1 MAEKVRKKNKENA
14 GGKKNKSGNGMVK
27 TTFRE
32 IRSSFG
38 RFFAIF
44 AIIALGVGFFA
55 GLKVTKSAMTAT
67 VENYLD
73 EHGFFD
79 LRLLSTLGF
88 EQEDVDLFAAE
99 QDVEAAEG
107 GLSFDIMYRT
117 EDGSQGVVRTYSL
130 TQSLNTVKLL
140 AGRLPSQ
147 SDECVADSA
156 MFGEDAIGSI
166 LYLSEDNTEE
176 DSGHFAHDAYKI
188 VGIVQSPLYLQYE
201 RGNTSLGN
209 GRLNGFVCLLPE
221 GYDADYYTEVY
232 VKFRQDNALYSD
244 EYKDLIAE
252 ETGVWETLTAGA
264 ADRRYREIVADA
276 EGELADAEKELTDK
290 RAEGEEEL
298 ADAEGELADARG
310 QLADGEREIEDAK
323 KEISDNEATLRETEE
338 ELADARAQIKEKE
351 TELADGEAQIKEK
364 EAELADAEAQ
374 IAEKEAELAD
384 GEAQIAEKEKELAD
398 GEAELAAAEEE
409 AAAGEAQLVAAE
421 EELAAGEAQ
430 LMAAEEELAAGEA
443 QIAEKEAEL
452 AGGEAQLADAERQWR
467 EGRDELESAQKE
479 VDEGKAQLSAGRQ
492 QISEEKEKLQAM
504 ADAGYLTA
512 EQLQA
517 ALAALEEGEKEL
529 DTRETQLNEAENRI
543 AQGLKGLSESWA
555 QIQEKGKELE
565 AGRAALD
572 GAKQEIADGYAELAE
587 ARGELEGGN
596 KELAEGWAELEAGN
610 AELAEARKELE
621 DGRRALAEARAELED
636 GRRALIEARA
646 EVEDGRRAL
655 MEARAEVEDGRRA
668 LIEAQAEVADG
679 EKKVREG
686 WQELD
691 KAKADV
697 LQGEEELADARKEL
711 ADGEREYEDA
721 LLEFREKI
729 GDAETELA
737 DAREKLK
744 EVEKPDIYVL
754 GRDTNVGYVCFEND
768 SNIVEGIANIF
779 PVFFFLVAA
788 LVCITT
794 MNRMVEEQRTQI
806 GVLKALGYGE
816 TTIMSKYMIYSGLA
830 ALAGGV
836 FGFLFG
842 TWGFPKVIWFAYGI
856 MYRADPVF
864 YVFDWKLAAIS
875 LAVSLLC
882 SIGTTWLSCRVELRE
897 PAAVLMRP
905 KAPKAGK
912 RIFLERIPFLWGRL
926 GFLRKVSLR
935 NIFRYKK
942 RLFMMVLG
950 ISGCTAL
957 LLTGFGIE
965 DSIADVA
972 QRQFQEIQI
981 YDIGVVLKE
990 SADGE
995 FTDRLDEISA
1005 EYGIETY
1012 APVMEKTF
1020 DLVSAE
1026 GVKSVYLVTGTA
1038 ESMTDFLNMHTVDG
1052 EEIPYPKTGEAVI
1065 SNKIADVY
1073 HIEAGDTITLRDEDM
1088 NTLTLT
1094 VSAVYENYIYNYVQI
1109 SEETWRQLMGGE
1121 PERKTVYVNLAET
1134 ADAHGLAAALMGFEQ
1149 VASVT
1154 VNADTMERVNNMM
1167 ASLDLI
1173 VVVVVLCAAGLAFI
1187 VLYNLTNINIT
1198 ERIREIATIK
1208 VLGFYKKETASYV
1221 FRENTLLTVLGAVLG
1236 LLLGRFLHSF
1246 VMSQIQVDLISF
1258 DVYIKPVS
1266 YVYSIVLTLVFT
1278 FLVNRAMGGKL
1289 EKISMTESLK
1299 SVD

>member
-1 MAEKVRKKNKENA
+1 MAEKVGNKNKGNA
-14 GGKKNKSGNGMVK
+14 GGKKNKGGNGMIK

-38 RFFAIF
+38 RFAAIF

-73 EHGFFD
+73 EQGFFD

-140 AGRLPSQ
+140 AGRLPSK
-147 SDECVADSA
+147 SDECVADST
-156 MFGEDAIGSI
+156 MFGEDAIGSM

-176 DSGHFAHDAYKI
+176 DSGHFAYNAYKI

-209 GRLNGFVCLLPE
+209 GRLNGFVCLLRE

-252 ETGVWETLTAGA
+252 ETGVWETLTASA

-323 KEISDNEATLRETEE
+323 KEIADNEATLRETEE

-374 IAEKEAELAD
+374 IAEKETELAD
-384 GEAQIAEKEKELAD
+384 GEAQIAEKEKELAA
-398 GEAELAAAEEE
+398 GEAE
-409 AAAGEAQLVAAE
+409 LVAAE
-421 EELAAGEAQ
+421 EELADGEAQ
-430 LMAAEEELAAGEA
+430 LMAAGEELAAGEA

-452 AGGEAQLADAERQWR
+452 AGGEAKLADAERQWR

-504 ADAGYLTA
+504 AAAGYLTA

-555 QIQEKGKELE
+555 QIQEKRKELE

-572 GAKQEIADGYAELAE
+572 GAKQEIADGYAELEE
-587 ARGELEGGN
+587 ARGELEAGS
-596 KELAEGWAELEAGN
+596 KTLAEAWAELEAGN

-636 GRRALIEARA
+636 GRRALMEARA

-679 EKKVREG
+679 EKKVQEG

-691 KAKADV
+691 KAKVDV

-744 EVEKPDIYVL
+744 EVEKPDTYVL

-875 LAVSLLC
+875 LAVSMLC

-1038 ESMTDFLNMHTVDG
+1038 ESMPDFLNMHTVDG

-1073 HIEAGDTITLRDEDM
+1073 HISAGDTITLRDEDM

-1258 DVYIKPVS
+1258 DVYVKPVS

-1278 FLVNRAMGGKL
+1278 FLVNRVMGGKL